1 MSRRGVVYLRG
12 RVSLSDPE
20 QSALESSVDVNL
32 LAIRYPQ
39 VGLLFEATPNLSFS
53 LVYRHKF
60 LLEPRAGLQHPRR
73 RRRCRPR
80 SAGQRRPLQEVAY
93 SVDLFQ
99 PWQLVA
105 GAAARFSSVL
115 VSFDLTFSR
124 WSEQP
129 APAARIML
137 NVDLGRFNEARQTG
151 PVATLSR
158 PGLFY
163 DTLMPAVGV
172 EWRALSGHS
181 SGRLALDLRGGYRY
195 EPSPV
200 PEQDGESSFGD
211 SDRHIFSLGLGVE
224 LSRLSQI
231 LPKPLS
237 IDVFGAFTHLPL
249 RRTASSIRAR
259 WSATFTVG
267 DRSFR
272 SEVSCDGDSE
282 IRRRVA
288 GRCGA
293 VGSFGRHRGV
303 GTQGDASVL
312 PDRWPRS
319 GLSGY
324 RFVDADAPMRS
335 DVWLGSRRARDLGQ
349 QCAGRGSTDTVE
361 IWGRMSP
368 RLSPE
373 KTVLFRASL
382 PVAKLNAEAEPDEV
396 LAAEAAWG
404 RRRAAQSSTRAT
416 SRQRRKRTDP
426 LFYHGPLVMSVWPWS
441 RAIPS
446 KSQPV
451 SPAVVGI

>member
-1 MSRRGVVYLRG
+1 MRALAWLLCFGAVWLSASVARANPVDAFGLGARAAALGSAYSAVADDTAAAYYNPAGLARGSDLRIDLGYQLARPLLNVSGQPQDLMDSRGLVFGVLLPGRLLGLRFAFGVTLFLPDQQATRIRVLSFDRPRLQLFENRPQRMFFAANLAIHIYRGLYLGGGLTFMSRSKGVVYLRG
-12 RVSLSDPE
+12 RVALSDPE
-20 QSALESSVDVNL
+20 ESALESSVDVNL

-39 VGLLFEATPNLSFS
+39 VGLLFEATQDLSFS

-60 LLEPRAGLQHPRR
+60 LLELEQGFNIHGDVGD
-73 RRRCRPR
+73 
-80 SAGQRRPLQEVAY
+80 AGQDPLVKDARFEEVAY

-137 NVDLGRFNEARQTG
+137 NVDLGRFNELVKLA
-151 PVATLSR
+151 PSR
-158 PGLFY
+158 PYPDPGFY

-172 EWRALSGHS
+172 EWRALSGAL

-249 RRTASSIRAR
+249 RRFRKLDPRSLVGD
-259 WSATFTVG
+259 FTVG
-267 DRSFR
+267 GQVFQ
-272 SEVSCDGDSE
+272 
-282 IRRRVA
+282 
-288 GRCGA
+288 
-293 VGSFGRHRGV
+293 VGG
-303 GTQGDASVL
+303 QL
-312 PDRWPRS
+312 RW
-319 GLSGY
+319 
-324 RFVDADAPMRS
+324 RF
-335 DVWLGSRRARDLGQ
+335 
-349 QCAGRGSTDTVE
+349 
-361 IWGRMSP
+361 
-368 RLSPE
+368 
-373 KTVLFRASL
+373 
-382 PVAKLNAEAEPDEV
+382 
-396 LAAEAAWG
+396 
-404 RRRAAQSSTRAT
+404 
-416 SRQRRKRTDP
+416 
-426 LFYHGPLVMSVWPWS
+426 
-441 RAIPS
+441 
-446 KSQPV
+446 
-451 SPAVVGI
+451 